1 MDNQQINQLMKK
13 IYLMALAMSVSSVLF
28 CQVAD
33 DFESYEVGDYLGVES
48 DSWTTW
54 SGTVGGNEDV
64 QITDADASSGTQS
77 IYFEST
83 AANGGPQDVVLPFG
97 GAYNT
102 GFFEFSTNVKVE
114 SGKGAYFNFQANETI
129 GQEWAMN
136 LYMVQ
141 DGNLYVDDSQSIIFE
156 STYEPDTWVT
166 LSFNINLNTNEWELL
181 VDGASL
187 GVSQNMIN
195 QVASL
200 DLFPVNNSY
209 GGNSQSG
216 FYIDDISFAHTPYT
230 LPELNAGVTLISG
243 TNGLASQE
251 ISPTIQVRNLGTS
264 EITSFDLSV
273 TYNGETITES
283 ISGAD
288 ISSLEYYDAD
298 MSDFFELIPGE
309 NDIVATVS
317 NVNGEAEDGDPAD
330 DTKTNT
336 LDPLV
341 PAPGRVVVGEEG
353 TGTWC
358 QWCPRGAVFMD
369 FMEDTYGEFWAGIA
383 VHNQDPMVNSIY
395 DSNFQQLIGGYPASL
410 VDRGSEIDPS
420 AMEAPFLD
428 RILIPPT
435 AIITPGADWNEEE
448 GILSVS
454 LSTVFQ
460 ENVQGSDY
468 NLALV
473 ITEDGVTGNT
483 SGYAQ
488 VNAYAGGN
496 NGPMGGYENLPNPVP
511 ASQLVYDHVA
521 RIITP
526 GFDGD
531 SPFPESVSAGETVVS
546 NYYIELDDDW
556 ENENLHVVG
565 ILIDNSTDRIDNA
578 GDATY
583 EQAINNGFILGLEE
597 EVISSFNMFPNP
609 STDESV
615 IELGETNGQ
624 NVTVSVFTLDGRV
637 VAQRNYGNVAN
648 NMQIPISTN
657 EWPAGIYLVQVQVGE
672 SVTNQK
678 LTVTR

>member
-1 MDNQQINQLMKK
+1 
-13 IYLMALAMSVSSVLF
+13 MSVSSVLF

-511 ASQLVYDHVA
+511 ASQMVYDHVA